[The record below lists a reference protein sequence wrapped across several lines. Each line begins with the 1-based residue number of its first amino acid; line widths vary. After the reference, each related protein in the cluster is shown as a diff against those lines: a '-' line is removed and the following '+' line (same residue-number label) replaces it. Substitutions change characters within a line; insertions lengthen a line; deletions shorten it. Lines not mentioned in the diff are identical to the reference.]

1 MENKEKVP
9 ELILTTGKTDA
20 LTTSEPKEKI
30 TNTDLDINNLTPAEQ
45 QAIRDFVKKIDI
57 KDSTMIVQYGA
68 PAQTKISDFAD
79 NMLAKVKTKETGEVG
94 GLLTNLVVEIKDFNN
109 DVDDK
114 GFLGFFNNQKNK
126 MKKLTT
132 KYESV
137 QTNIDKITNNLEQNK
152 MQLLKDVTMFDQL
165 FEANLTHFKELGM
178 YIIAGEEKL
187 KDLNQNVLPKLK
199 EQAIETNDAAIS
211 QQVNDLMN
219 LIGRFEKRVHD
230 LKLSRA
236 ISLQMAPQIRLL
248 QNNDNELIDKI
259 QSSILN
265 TIPLWK
271 NQIVLALGLENS
283 RRAMEVQKK
292 VSDMTNELLRKNS
305 EMLKTSTIEIAQESE
320 RGIVDLETLKK
331 TNEDLIIT
339 IDEVIRIHAEGR
351 QKRLVAEQE
360 LQNMEEQL
368 KDKLRNTK

>member
-1 MENKEKVP
+1 MNYNENVP
-9 ELILTTGKTDA
+9 ELILTTGKSEE
-20 LTTSEPKEKI
+20 LVKSEPKEKL
-30 TNTDLDINNLTPAEQ
+30 TNTDLDINNLTLQEQ
-45 QAIRDFVKKIDI
+45 QAVRDFVKKIDI

-68 PAQTKISDFAD
+68 PAQSKISAFAD
-79 NMLAKVKTKETGEVG
+79 NMLAKIKTKDTGEVG
-94 GLLTNLVVEIKDFNN
+94 NLLTNLVVEIKDFDK
-109 DVDDK
+109 DVNDK
-114 GFLGFFNNQKNK
+114 GIMGFFNNQKNK
-126 MKKLTT
+126 MKKLST

-152 MQLLKDVTMFDQL
+152 IQLIKDVTMFDQL

-187 KDLNQNVLPKLK
+187 KDLNENVLPELK
-199 EQAIETNDAAIS
+199 RQAIETNDAAIS
-211 QQVNDLMN
+211 QQVNDLIS

-248 QNNDNELIDKI
+248 QNNDNELVDKI

-292 VSDMTNELLRKNS
+292 VSEMTNELLRKNS
-305 EMLKTSTIEIAQESE
+305 EMLKTSTIEIAKESE

-339 IDEVIRIHAEGR
+339 IDEVIRIHAEGK
-351 QKRLVAEQE
+351 QKRIAAEQE

-368 KDKLRNTK
+368 KEKLRNTK

>member
-1 MENKEKVP
+1 MGNNEKVP
-9 ELILTTGKTDA
+9 ELILTTEKTDA
-20 LTTSEPKEKI
+20 LTTSEQKEKI
-30 TNTDLDINNLTPAEQ
+30 TNTDLDINNLTPQEQ
-45 QAIRDFVKKIDI
+45 QAVRDFVKKIDI
-57 KDSTMIVQYGA
+57 KDSTMILQYGA
-68 PAQTKISDFAD
+68 PAQNKLSEFSD
-79 NMLAKVKTKETGEVG
+79 NMLSKVKTKETGQVG
-94 GLLTNLVVEIKDFNN
+94 NLLTNLVVEIKSFN
-109 DVDDK
+109 DDADDK

-126 MKKLTT
+126 VRKITT
-132 KYESV
+132 KYDSV
-137 QTNIDKITNNLEQNK
+137 QANIDKITEGLEQNK
-152 MQLLKDVTMFDQL
+152 TQLLKDVTMFDQL
-165 FEANLTHFKELGM
+165 FEANLIHFKELGM

-187 KDLNQNVLPKLK
+187 REMNEDVLPKLK
-199 EQAIETNDAAIS
+199 QQAIETNDAAIS
-211 QQVNDLMN
+211 QQVNDLIS

-283 RRAMEVQKK
+283 KQAMEVQKK

-305 EMLKTSTIEIAQESE
+305 ELLKTSTIEIARESE
-320 RGIVDLETLKK
+320 RGIVDIETLKK

-339 IDEVIRIHAEGR
+339 IDEVIKIHSEGR
-351 QKRLVAEQE
+351 QKRLAAEQE

>member
-1 MENKEKVP
+1 MENSNKVP
-9 ELILTTGKTDA
+9 ELILTTEKP
-20 LTTSEPKEKI
+20 TSIVANEPKEKI
-30 TNTDLDINNLTPAEQ
+30 TNTDLDINNLTPKEQ
-45 QAIRDFVKKIDI
+45 EAIREFVKKIDI

-68 PAQTKISDFAD
+68 PAQNKISNFAD
-79 NMLAKVKTKETGEVG
+79 NMLSKVKTKEMGDVG
-94 GLLTNLVVEIKDFNN
+94 NLLTTLVVEIKGFNE
-109 DVDDK
+109 DMDDK

-126 MKKLTT
+126 MRKITV
-132 KYESV
+132 KYDSV
-137 QTNIDKITNNLEQNK
+137 QANIDKITENLEQNK
-152 MQLLKDVTMFDQL
+152 LQLLKDVNMFDGL

-187 KDLNQNVLPKLK
+187 KDLNENVLPKLK
-199 EQAIETNDAAIS
+199 QQAIETNDAAIS
-211 QQVNDLMN
+211 QQVNDMIN

-230 LKLSRA
+230 LKLSRN

-283 RRAMEVQKK
+283 RQAMEVQKK

-305 EMLKTSTIEIAQESE
+305 EMLKMSTIEIAKESE
-320 RGIVDLETLKK
+320 RGIVDIETLKK
-331 TNEDLIIT
+331 TNEDLITT
-339 IDEVIRIHAEGR
+339 IDEVIRIHTEGR
-351 QKRLVAEQE
+351 QKRLAAEQE

-368 KDKLRNTK
+368 KEKLRTAK

>member
-1 MENKEKVP
+1 MDLNKNVP
-9 ELILTTGKTDA
+9 ELVLTTGKSEA
-20 LTTSEPKEKI
+20 LTTSDQKEKL

-68 PAQTKISDFAD
+68 PAQTKISAFAD
-79 NMLAKVKTKETGEVG
+79 NMLAKIKTKDTGEVG
-94 GLLTNLVVEIKDFNN
+94 SLLTNLVVEIKDFDK
-109 DVDDK
+109 DVNDK
-114 GFLGFFNNQKNK
+114 GIMGFFNNQKNK
-126 MKKLTT
+126 MKKIST
-132 KYESV
+132 KYENV
-137 QTNIDKITNNLEQNK
+137 QANIDKITNNLEQNK

-165 FEANLTHFKELGM
+165 FEANLVHFKELGM

-187 KDLNQNVLPKLK
+187 KDLNENVLPELK
-199 EQAIETNDAAIS
+199 KQAIETNDAAIS
-211 QQVNDLMN
+211 QQVNDLIS
-219 LIGRFEKRVHD
+219 LIGRFDKRVHD

-292 VSDMTNELLRKNS
+292 VSDMTNELLKKNS
-305 EMLKTSTIEIAQESE
+305 EMLKTSTIAIAQESE
-320 RGIVDLETLKK
+320 RGIVDLDTLKK
-331 TNEDLIIT
+331 TNEDLITT
-339 IDEVIRIHAEGR
+339 IDEVIRIHSEGR
-351 QKRLVAEQE
+351 EKRLLAEKE
-360 LQNMEEQL
+360 LQSMEEQL
-368 KDKLRNTK
+368 KEKLRTAK